1 MGGLRQGPIGIPST
15 SMGMG
20 RFGIIGGP
28 PNATAPS
35 GSNVVT
41 NGTDI
46 PWYQSGPLAVLI
58 MGMVIYVLWVR
69 ILT

>member
-1 MGGLRQGPIGIPST
+1 
-15 SMGMG
+15 MGMG